1 MSCSFPHHSQRNIQ
15 KFSKS
20 DQGSNEIQKEMSLN
34 ESLVLAM
41 VENAKSSSL
50 LENLENAAIAQ
61 KNFMVVPFDKSVA
74 NDKED
79 QEYIQKI
86 ARKGEEIRS
95 RNKIE

>member
-1 MSCSFPHHSQRNIQ
+1 
-15 KFSKS
+15 
-20 DQGSNEIQKEMSLN
+20 MSLN